1 MQRKGLLR
9 LVEKTALK
17 VSLLL
22 LPPPYTLFWTHK
34 HEYYY
39 DHITTMAIISTI
51 TSIGGI
57 ALYA

>member
-1 MQRKGLLR
+1 MR